1 MKKLILSVV
10 IAFGIISVSNA
21 QSLFQGFFK
30 SDEVAV
36 KEQMIKN
43 RDLAGEFAKLPFI
56 VRPAVFGTLTGVQ
69 FGGGKPEVKA
79 FDIFGLGVSLTK
91 YSTVNEKVWCDYSF
105 NATVI
110 TTVNGTFKVGGA
122 VTVDAFNKVIGIGV
136 GYIDNHPML
145 LTTFSYSF

>member
-10 IAFGIISVSNA
+10 IVFGIILGSNA
-21 QSLFQGFFK
+21 QNPFQGFFK
-30 SDEVAV
+30 TDNIVV

-43 RDLAGEFAKLPFI
+43 RSLIDLTKLPFI

-79 FDIFGLGVSLTK
+79 FDIFGAGLSLAK
-91 YSTVNEKVWCDYSF
+91 YSTVDEKVWCDYSF

-110 TTVNGTFKVGGA
+110 TTVNGNFKVGGA
-122 VTVDAFNKVIGIGV
+122 ITVDAFNKVIGIGV

>member
-1 MKKLILSVV
+1 MKTLILSVV

-30 SDEVAV
+30 SDEVVV

-43 RDLAGEFAKLPFI
+43 RALAGEFAKLPFV
-56 VRPAVFGTLTGVQ
+56 VRPAIFGTLTGVQ

-79 FDIFGLGVSLTK
+79 FDIFGAGVSLAK

-110 TTVNGTFKVGGA
+110 TTVNGNFKIGGA

-145 LTTFSYSF
+145 LTIFSYSF